1 MKSAARHPPQADFGR
16 ALRVARKA
24 KGLSQESFDQVSSRT
39 YISSLERGLKQ
50 PTVAKVDELAAVL
63 DVHPLTLLALSYLHH
78 PTAAS
83 VQRLTA
89 HLIKEIDELN
99 LEGFGVPVR

>member
-1 MKSAARHPPQADFGR
+1 M
-16 ALRVARKA
+16 RVARKA
-24 KGLSQESFDQVSSRT
+24 KGLPQESFDQVSSRT

-50 PTVAKVDELAAVL
+50 PTVAKIDELAAVL
-63 DVHPLTLLALSYLHH
+63 GVHPLTLMALSYLHQ

-89 HLIKEIDELN
+89 LLIKEIGDLN
-99 LEGFGVPVR
+99 LAKR

>member
-1 MKSAARHPPQADFGR
+1 MKSAARRPPHSDFGR
-16 ALRVARKA
+16 ALRVARRA
-24 KGLSQESFDQVSSRT
+24 KGLPQESFDQVSSRT

-63 DVHPLTLLALSYLHH
+63 GVHPLTLLALSYLHQ

-89 HLIKEIDELN
+89 HLIKEIGDLN
-99 LEGFGVPVR
+99 LVTQ

>member
-1 MKSAARHPPQADFGR
+1 MKSAAHRPPQSDFGR

-24 KGLSQESFDQVSSRT
+24 KGLPQESFDQVSSRT

-63 DVHPLTLLALSYLHH
+63 GVHPLTLLALSYLHN
-78 PTAAS
+78 PTPAS
-83 VQRLTA
+83 VQRLAA
-89 HLIKEIDELN
+89 HLIEEIDDLN
-99 LEGFGVPVR
+99 LGAR

>member
-1 MKSAARHPPQADFGR
+1 M
-16 ALRVARKA
+16 RVARRA
-24 KGLSQESFDQVSSRT
+24 KGLPQESFDQVSSRT
-39 YISSLERGLKQ
+39 YISALERGLKQ

-63 DVHPLTLLALSYLHH
+63 GVHPLTLLALSYLHQ

-89 HLIKEIDELN
+89 HLIKEIGDLD
-99 LEGFGVPVR
+99 LVTQ

>member
-1 MKSAARHPPQADFGR
+1 MKSAAHRPPQSDFGR
-16 ALRVARKA
+16 ALRVARRA
-24 KGLSQESFDQVSSRT
+24 KGLPQESFDQVSSRT
-39 YISSLERGLKQ
+39 YISALERGLKQ

-63 DVHPLTLLALSYLHH
+63 GVHPLTLLALSYLHQ

-89 HLIKEIDELN
+89 HLIKEIGDLD
-99 LEGFGVPVR
+99 LVTQ

>member
-1 MKSAARHPPQADFGR
+1 MKSAAHRPPQSDFGR
-16 ALRVARKA
+16 ALRVARRA
-24 KGLSQESFDQVSSRT
+24 KGLPQESFDQVSSRT
-39 YISSLERGLKQ
+39 YISALERGLKQ

-63 DVHPLTLLALSYLHH
+63 GVHPLTLLALSYLHQ

-89 HLIKEIDELN
+89 HLIKEIGDLN
-99 LEGFGVPVR
+99 LVTQ

>member
-1 MKSAARHPPQADFGR
+1 MKSAAHRTPHSDFGR
-16 ALRVARKA
+16 ALRVARRA
-24 KGLSQESFDQVSSRT
+24 KGLPQESFDQVSSRT

-63 DVHPLTLLALSYLHH
+63 GVHPLTLLALSYLRH

-89 HLIKEIDELN
+89 HLIKEIDELSV
-99 LEGFGVPVR
+99 LAQ